1 MADVRLKRAERDSSA
16 TSLGRIIE
24 IERENRDI
32 LLENRAILHAIADH
46 FDLTLETPPQG
57 PQPD

>member
-1 MADVRLKRAERDSSA
+1 MADVRLKRAEQDSSA
-16 TSLGRIIE
+16 TSLDRIIE

-46 FDLTLETPPQG
+46 LDLTLEKPPG
-57 PQPD
+57 TQPD